1 MILRKIED
9 SKTYAHDT
17 TALIRAQYAELTK
30 EWNHTKA
37 KLNSC
42 GEIISDV
49 SEEEDSIRGTNR
61 ALVAMQRM
69 TIVDD
74 GMRNVVNGR
83 AGKASKNNDSSS
95 EHHAKEL
102 SWFSAGVR
110 IGVGVGLGTCLG
122 VGIGVGVLVNG
133 MVAGKDKI
141 ARIGTV
147 VKSKV
152 TRS

>member
-9 SKTYAHDT
+9 SRTYAQDT
-17 TALIRAQYAELTK
+17 SALIRAQYAELTK
-30 EWNHTKA
+30 ELNYTEA
-37 KLNSC
+37 KLNSS
-42 GEIISDV
+42 GEFISDDAE
-49 SEEEDSIRGTNR
+49 EEEDSIRGTNR
-61 ALVAMQRM
+61 ALAAMQRI

-74 GMRNVVNGR
+74 GIKNVVNGR
-83 AGKASKNNDSSS
+83 GVSNSSS

-110 IGVGVGLGTCLG
+110 VGVGVGLGTCLG
-122 VGIGVGVLVNG
+122 VGIGVGILVNG
-133 MVAGKDKI
+133 MVSGKDKI

-152 TRS
+152 TGRS